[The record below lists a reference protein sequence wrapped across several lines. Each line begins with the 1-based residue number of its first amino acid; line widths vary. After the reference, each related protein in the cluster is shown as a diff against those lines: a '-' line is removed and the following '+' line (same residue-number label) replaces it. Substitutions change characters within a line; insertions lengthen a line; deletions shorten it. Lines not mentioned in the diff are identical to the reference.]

1 MTAAARCPRCAVAFE
16 PFALDG
22 ATTLD
27 LCPRCNGAWFDRG
40 ELAQVLGTHRDYA
53 DVDDELP
60 PAEADAP
67 LCPRCPGV
75 CLVARPFTRA
85 PGAPWLLHCPNCEGN
100 FAKLTGLPVMRALA
114 ASQPRMRPRTPAVTH
129 ADAPPVEPP
138 PAVEAPVEMRR
149 YVDPDAQGYAPMTF
163 REAVLA
169 VPVTFAV
176 VGFVNGSGFGRI
188 LMHGARVS
196 LHEFGHAS
204 VAWACGNLSIPLPI
218 GVTYTTPGRS
228 LTMVALVLAGS
239 LGGVWLGVKH
249 RAPALAVATGAYGL
263 AAMVLTWAVNERTQR
278 MLQIAGGCGG
288 EMVWGASLVVLAH
301 FAMPERLA
309 WSRFRWIALAIGAC
323 SFVSAAIFWRE
334 AAADWELIPWD
345 AALADTGDMTHLRD
359 DYGWNELRITQRYT
373 RLSYVCLAAV
383 LLAQLATVWRAWRA
397 GGRWRATTAPPRA

>member
-1 MTAAARCPRCAVAFE
+1 MTHAARCPRCAVAFE
-16 PFALDG
+16 PFSLDG

-40 ELAQVLGTHRDYA
+40 ELAQLLGTHRDFA
-53 DVDDELP
+53 DVDDELL
-60 PAEADAP
+60 PAAPDAP

-85 PGAPWLLHCPNCEGN
+85 ATAPTLLHCPYCEGN
-100 FAKLTGLPVMRALA
+100 FAKLPDLA
-114 ASQPRMRPRTPAVTH
+114 AMRTLAAAQPRMRPRTPAVTH
-129 ADAPPVEPP
+129 DDPP
-138 PAVEAPVEMRR
+138 PAVTAPTEAPAPA
-149 YVDPDAQGYAPMTF
+149 YVDPDAQTYTPMTL
-163 REAVLA
+163 REALAA

-176 VGFVNGSGFGRI
+176 VALVNGSGFGRI

-204 VAWACGNLSIPLPI
+204 VAWACGNMSIPLPI
-218 GVTYTTPGRS
+218 GVTFTTPGRS
-228 LTMVALVLAGS
+228 FTMVALVLAGS

-249 RAPALAVATGAYGL
+249 RAPALAVSTGAYGL
-263 AAMVLTWAVNERTQR
+263 AAMALTWAVPERTQR

-288 EMVWGASLVVLAH
+288 EMVWGATLVVLAH
-301 FAMPERLA
+301 FAMPEKLA
-309 WSRFRWIALAIGAC
+309 WARFRWVALAIGAC

-383 LLAQLATVWRAWRA
+383 ALAQLSAVWRAWRA
-397 GGRWRATTAPPRA
+397 GGRLRAGATTGSPRA